1 MKKTRRV
8 YVVSTGK
15 FIMYALG
22 PFSIPY
28 MYVGPSHACIGVH
41 TCTVII
47 QHFASFVALS
57 IITES

>member
-1 MKKTRRV
+1 
-8 YVVSTGK
+8 
-15 FIMYALG
+15 MYALG

-28 MYVGPSHACIGVH
+28 MYVGQSHACIGVH